1 MKPDRQEELQESLDF
16 LRGRFEEL
24 NRDIKLPHSLDAEV
38 LRARLE
44 EIEEVPEERS
54 GKVIRWRAIASVAAC
69 FVVVLGAVWFLNS
82 GAAKSADLLDGP
94 ALAEAETA
102 EMPETAADMA
112 AAPADAP
119 AEAAMPMAGVR
130 GFRRRGSACYAADL
144 HRGSATRSTGLAGD
158 RMLKGSFSGD
168 LYLADGAAP
177 EAGAVEDAAP
187 AADAAG

>member
-82 GAAKSADLLDGP
+82 GAAKSADLLNGP

-119 AEAAMPMAGVR
+119 AEAAMPMLA
-130 GFRRRGSACYAADL
+130 SAASGGAEAAYYAADYTEV
-144 HRGSATRSTGLAGD
+144 RDTIYRLAGD

-177 EAGAVEDAAP
+177 EAGAVGDAPRMP
-187 AADAAG
+187 AG